1 MRILSAPSLR
11 AAPLLIALGLAWPFT
26 ATADAVASA
35 TLSLHEVIT
44 RAVQMAP
51 PQRLADES
59 LALAQAQQDA
69 SRASLLPQLGV
80 SASQLRQTTNPATL
94 GFNFPGLPKLIGP
107 YSVFADRKSKRLN
120 SSH

>member
-1 MRILSAPSLR
+1 MRILAAPSPR

-59 LALAQAQQDA
+59 LRSEEHTSELQ
-69 SRASLLPQLGV
+69 SLMRHSYDVFCLNKKK
-80 SASQLRQTTNPATL
+80 TTKTCL
-94 GFNFPGLPKLIGP
+94 VLVKVYL
-107 YSVFADRKSKRLN
+107 L
-120 SSH
+120 

>member
-1 MRILSAPSLR
+1 MRILAAPSPR

-59 LALAQAQQDA
+59 LALAQAQQAA
-69 SRASLLPQLGV
+69 SRASLPPQLGGT
-80 SASQLRQTTNPATL
+80 ASQLRHTTTPATL
-94 GFNFPGLPKLIGP
+94 GFPFHNRKRVLVGQ
-107 YSVFADRKSKRLN
+107 SV
-120 SSH
+120 

>member
-1 MRILSAPSLR
+1 MRILAAPSPR

-51 PQRLADES
+51 PQRLADGS
-59 LALAQAQQDA
+59 LALAQAQQEA
-69 SRASLLPQLGV
+69 SHRHPVRQCPDRGAFGRRSLQPHFRRQLG
-80 SASQLRQTTNPATL
+80 SASWWER
-94 GFNFPGLPKLIGP
+94 
-107 YSVFADRKSKRLN
+107 VC
-120 SSH
+120 

>member
-44 RAVQMAP
+44 LAVQMAP

-69 SRASLLPQLGV
+69 SRDSLLPQLCV
-80 SASQLRQTTNPATL
+80 SASALRKTPTPAT
-94 GFNFPGLPKLIGP
+94 PG
-107 YSVFADRKSKRLN
+107 KSAEHTSEPQVTHAHPVCRP
-120 SSH
+120 HHT